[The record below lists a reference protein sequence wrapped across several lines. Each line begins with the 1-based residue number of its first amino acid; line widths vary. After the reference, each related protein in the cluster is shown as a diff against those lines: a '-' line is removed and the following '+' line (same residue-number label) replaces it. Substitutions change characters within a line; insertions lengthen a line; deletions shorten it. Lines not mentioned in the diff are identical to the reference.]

1 MVFKVKPTHEGH
13 LEAILEG
20 HFTNEDAIVIWL
32 VFGRKH
38 QSLPLIARTIEN
50 FTLRTTTILCCKNYA
65 RHFQFFSIMIH
76 FFSLWN
82 TLLKEKVN
90 VTNNKL

>member
-1 MVFKVKPTHEGH
+1 MFKVKPTYEGH
-13 LEAILEG
+13 LEAIFER
-20 HFTNEDAIVIWL
+20 HFTNEDANVIWL

-38 QSLPLIARTIEN
+38 QSLQLIARTIES
-50 FTLRTTTILCCKNYA
+50 FTSRTTTILLCKNYA

-76 FFSLWN
+76 FCSLWN